1 MARWKMNEYI
11 ETTSLD
17 GAAREFVPVSGPAP
31 SRKLSDTDKAL
42 NRIAAAL
49 ERLADVYL
57 YVNDPDVE
65 EGERP
70 ESSLPGDFRGMR

>member
-1 MARWKMNEYI
+1 MSEYI

-17 GAAREFVPVSGPAP
+17 SAAREFVPVSGPAP

-57 YVNDPDVE
+57 HVNEHEAEEWPAPPGNLPD
-65 EGERP
+65 G
-70 ESSLPGDFRGMR
+70 FRGMR